1 MCDKV
6 SEQVYTTFEEM
17 EGNLIKG
24 IRDTI
29 KEEVLPDDF
38 AKKMVVLNE
47 YALPID
53 KWRESVIVDDKY
65 EWKSKHKPDTKYTSG
80 TTTMSEPI
88 QSIKNAIENR
98 HLTFKNSDPRVFDID
113 CDRNANA
120 VSSKII
126 RTEQSDLDKLKKY
139 YNTYLTSYKSM
150 HNYQLSLGALI
161 DGKQKELNKFSNKM
175 DTYKQN
181 LYIDGRK
188 DTYENSNYDFY
199 KSINYYLL
207 IVYGVLLLAYLI
219 FTPFFQ
225 EEKYK
230 NLGLVSIIIVYIMIP
245 FILPSLL
252 ALIYMGYEYII
263 EHNNMKDDIISYPH
277 IIEDEDKYS

>member
-98 HLTFKNSDPRVFDID
+98 HLTFKNGDPRGFDID